1 MSKSMLVI
9 DTPSSCEKCQL
20 CVTLIGKNYC
30 APKGTHIS
38 KGEKDCSCPL
48 VAVPDELNVVA
59 E

>member
-48 VAVPDELNVVA
+48 VAVEDIKK
-59 E
+59 